1 MRGLTIAV
9 CLAVI
14 LPLGGSALA
23 QQIYRTV
30 DEDGNVVFT
39 DVPPAPSEQGEAV
52 DVAPMNTFSAPTI
65 QASEPTGESTD
76 SAEAIYRYLEITSPG
91 NEESIRDNAGNVT
104 VTAAIEPRL
113 RRSHR
118 MVLVM
123 DQNPTEIVAEG
134 GEFVLR
140 NVDRGTHTVSVR
152 VLDRAGVVQMESEAR
167 TFHMLRYRLPTPRPA
182 PSN

>member
-9 CLAVI
+9 CLAII

-30 DEDGNVVFT
+30 DEDGNVVFS
-39 DVPPAPSEQGEAV
+39 DVPPSPSQQGEAV
-52 DVAPMNTFSAPTI
+52 NVAPMNTFSAPAI
-65 QASEPTGESTD
+65 EASESSESTD

-104 VTAAIEPRL
+104 ITAAIEPRL

-134 GEFVLR
+134 SEFVLR

-152 VLDRAGVVQMESEAR
+152 VLDRAGVVQVESEAR